1 MQILNPSMCLKVNRD
16 TFVFPDSA
24 EGVYLRNNEKS
35 LRMEG
40 STIDRWLEKLIP
52 IFDGTHTLESVT
64 NGLPDAYKEQVY
76 KIAQVLY
83 ENGFV
88 RDVSQDV
95 PHQLPDR
102 ILIKYTSQ
110 IEYLNSIRD
119 SGAYRFQVYRQA
131 RVAVIGSDSLLLS
144 LVRALI
150 QSGLPSFSILLTDSR
165 QDAQHRL
172 NDMIVEARKSEPET
186 KITILRPEKHSWRE
200 TLEPFDSILYGFK
213 DSDLAQLR
221 TILTICKEQKKK
233 ALPVTFLK
241 DLAFTGPLVSPESD
255 SCWESAFRR
264 LHQRP
269 NEKSNG
275 SRTFSQT
282 AGALL
287 ANVAVFELFK
297 EITGVHEDKKERP
310 FYLLNLETLEGS
322 WHTFIPHP
330 LVTGRVYAEPIK
342 DPVKF
347 LETCNHQQMDLHSL
361 FYRITSK
368 ECGVFHLWE
377 EADLLQLPL
386 SQCKVQVADP
396 RSEGPAKLYPET
408 VCSGLTH
415 EEARLEAGLFGIETY
430 VRSFGKECFSEHSSP
445 SGIGTGK
452 TPAEGLCRAL
462 QNALHEEFVK
472 QADHGAT
479 KATLDVSLVNDH
491 RCRFFLQALRTRKSE
506 PELFWGHDVLGF
518 PVVWVESNGKWYGS
532 VGLNMKM
539 ALSRALQ
546 TAVMDFQN
554 QETLHYPYGVVVSSI
569 TSQKDAQK
577 KVPVPS
583 FEEKPLDETFHS
595 AIHRL
600 RQRKKQVH
608 IFELHL
614 ESVFKENTAGI
625 YGIALS
631 GEELP

>member
-1 MQILNPSMCLKVNRD
+1 MQKLNPSMCLKVNRD

-24 EGVYLRNNEKS
+24 KGVYLRNNVKS

-52 IFDGTHTLESVT
+52 IFDGTHTLDSVT

-76 KIAQVLY
+76 KIAHVLY

-88 RDVSQDV
+88 RDVSQDL

-102 ILIKYTSQ
+102 ILAKYASQ
-110 IEYLNSIRD
+110 IEYLDHIRD
-119 SGAYRFQVYRQA
+119 SGGYRFQVYRHA
-131 RVAVIGSDSLLLS
+131 KVAVIGSDSLLLS
-144 LVRALI
+144 LVRSLI
-150 QSGLPSFSILLTDSR
+150 ESGLPSFSVILTESHPTI
-165 QDAQHRL
+165 QQRL
-172 NDMIVEARKSEPET
+172 NEMIAEARKSEPET
-186 KITILRPEKHSWRE
+186 KITILSSGKNSWRE
-200 TLEPFDSILYGFK
+200 NAEPFDCILYGCK
-213 DSDLAQLR
+213 DSDLSQLR
-221 TILTICKEQKKK
+221 TLLAICKEQKKTV
-233 ALPVTFLK
+233 LPVTILK
-241 DLAFTGPLVSPESD
+241 DLAFAGPLVSAESD

-264 LHQRP
+264 LHQTL
-269 NEKSNG
+269 NEEGNG
-275 SRTFSQT
+275 SHSLSLT

-297 EITGVHEDKKERP
+297 EITGVHEEKKERP

-322 WHTFIPHP
+322 WHTFLPHP

-342 DPVKF
+342 DPATF
-347 LETCNHQQMDLHSL
+347 LETGNHQQMDLHSL

-415 EEARLEAGLFGIETY
+415 EEARLEAGLLGIETY
-430 VRSFGKECFSEHSSP
+430 ARSFGNDFFSEHPLSW
-445 SGIGTGK
+445 GIGMGK

-472 QADHGAT
+472 QADHGVT

-491 RCRFFLQALRTRKSE
+491 RCQFFLQALRTKKSE
-506 PELFWGHDVLGF
+506 PEFFWGREVLDF

-532 VGLNMKM
+532 VGLNMQM

-546 TAVMDFQN
+546 TAVMDSQN
-554 QETLHYPYGVVVSSI
+554 RETSHYPYGVVVSSI
-569 TSQKDAQK
+569 TSQKDAQQ

-600 RQRKKQVH
+600 RQNKKQAN

-614 ESVFKENTAGI
+614 EAIFKENTAGI